1 MTTELFLGLLVP
13 ATIANI
19 AFSRRSLAAPRSHG
33 FHRFFVFELI
43 VVLLLKNAGAWFD
56 DPFSPVHLLSWL
68 LLLGSIAPAVS
79 GYLALR
85 RRGEPSKGSALA
97 TNLDFENTGR
107 LITTGI
113 YRHIR
118 HPMYTSLLLLT
129 WGIMLKVP
137 SWSGMLL
144 ACSATGFLVATA
156 RAEEAENLLR
166 FGGSYRAYM
175 RGTRR
180 FIPFVL

>member
-1 MTTELFLGLLVP
+1 MTTGLFLCLLIP

-33 FHRFFVFELI
+33 FYRFFVFELI
-43 VVLLLKNAGAWFD
+43 VILLLMNVGAWFD
-56 DPFSPVHLLSWL
+56 DPFSPVHLLSWV
-68 LLLGSIAPAVS
+68 LLLGSIAPVVS

-85 RRGEPSKGSALA
+85 RGGEPSKGSALE

-107 LITTGI
+107 LISTGI
-113 YRHIR
+113 YCHIR
-118 HPMYTSLLLLT
+118 HPMYASLLMLS

-137 SWSGMLL
+137 SWGGTLL
-144 ACSATGFLVATA
+144 ACCATGLLVATA

-166 FGGSYRAYM
+166 FGESYRAYM
-175 RGTRR
+175 HRTRR

>member
-1 MTTELFLGLLVP
+1 MTTGLFLCLLIP

-33 FHRFFVFELI
+33 FYRFFVFELI
-43 VVLLLKNAGAWFD
+43 VVLLLMNVVAWFD
-56 DPFSPVHLLSWL
+56 DPFSPVHLLSWA
-68 LLLGSIAPAVS
+68 LLLGSIVPAVS

-85 RRGEPSKGSALA
+85 RRGEPSRGQALE
-97 TNLDFENTGR
+97 TNLAFENTGR

-118 HPMYTSLLLLT
+118 HPMYASLLMLS

-144 ACSATGFLVATA
+144 ACGATGFLVATA
-156 RAEEAENLLR
+156 RAEEVENLLR
-166 FGGSYRAYM
+166 FGEAYRDFM
-175 RGTRR
+175 HRTKR